1 MSITLTPL
9 NPTIGVEIRGCDL
22 SKRLSDEDFRAV
34 LDAYYRYSMVLIR
47 GQQLSAEAQTAFLRR
62 FGTPKISQRKEFHV
76 PGVPEIGRVGNTKHP
91 DGSPSAFLDR
101 HGNLWHS
108 DTASDAHLDGVTM
121 LYCVKTPNVGGDT
134 LFASSVNAY
143 ATLPDPLRDRI
154 EGRQVTHNFNK
165 HNDHLLAKNPGSA
178 KPLSAEDRTK
188 WPDRIHDLVQ
198 THPVTGKKLYF
209 VTPTL
214 MKMISGYSEDES
226 TELTAALLVHATQPE
241 FVLRHVWQ
249 VGDLVFW
256 DNRASLHSASPAI
269 YSGGERLMHRGYAY
283 TEPPACPIDHE
294 LSAAAAT

>member
-1 MSITLTPL
+1 M
-9 NPTIGVEIRGCDL
+9 
-22 SKRLSDEDFRAV
+22 
-34 LDAYYRYSMVLIR
+34 
-47 GQQLSAEAQTAFLRR
+47 
-62 FGTPKISQRKEFHV
+62 
-76 PGVPEIGRVGNTKHP
+76 
-91 DGSPSAFLDR
+91 
-101 HGNLWHS
+101 
-108 DTASDAHLDGVTM
+108 
-121 LYCVKTPNVGGDT
+121 
-134 LFASSVNAY
+134 
-143 ATLPDPLRDRI
+143 RDRI